1 MTVKP
6 IHTIRKDPDIM
17 SLLSRL
23 PQETALTLTDT
34 QLSHLKVAIGSG
46 QYRKHKIDLR
56 GTIPVPFY
64 PSRIYFVLLMGRNVR
79 SLSRQEK
86 SIAITSMF
94 LLTMIFLLFSCA
106 LGLVIVYVA
115 KSALGINLFEGFS
128 LGLWDWIKSVR
139 T

>member
-6 IHTIRKDPDIM
+6 IRTIRKDPDIM

-23 PQETALTLTDT
+23 PNDTASTLTDT

-46 QYRKHKIDLR
+46 QYRKHKIDIR

-64 PSRIYFVLLMGRNVR
+64 PSRVYFVFLMGRNVR
-79 SLSRQEK
+79 NLSRQEK
-86 SIAITSMF
+86 SIALTSI
-94 LLTMIFLLFSCA
+94 LILTMIFLLFSSA
-106 LGLVIVYVA
+106 LGLVIVYVL

-128 LGLWDWIKSVR
+128 LGLWDWIKSI
-139 T
+139 